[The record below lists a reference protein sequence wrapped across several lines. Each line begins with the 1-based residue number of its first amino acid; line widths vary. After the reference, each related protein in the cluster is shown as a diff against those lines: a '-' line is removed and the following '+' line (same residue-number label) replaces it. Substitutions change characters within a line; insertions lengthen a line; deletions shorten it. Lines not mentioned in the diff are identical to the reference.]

1 MTVDHENGI
10 ITVFMVQ
17 HAGFPG
23 KGKDSGAAFKAAA
36 VKAFGKKE

>member
-1 MTVDHENGI
+1 MTVDVERGL

-36 VKAFGKKE
+36 TQAFGGG